1 MLCLFLFHIDYTIK
15 PCFHKKTTMS
25 DKRYITHYKLLSDLD
40 TVGFDSI
47 FAKNVYTWRKSSVWH
62 ILSNK

>member
-1 MLCLFLFHIDYTIK
+1 
-15 PCFHKKTTMS
+15 MS

-47 FAKNVYTWRKSSVWH
+47 FAKNVY
-62 ILSNK
+62 I

>member
-47 FAKNVYTWRKSSVWH
+47 FAKNVYT
-62 ILSNK
+62 